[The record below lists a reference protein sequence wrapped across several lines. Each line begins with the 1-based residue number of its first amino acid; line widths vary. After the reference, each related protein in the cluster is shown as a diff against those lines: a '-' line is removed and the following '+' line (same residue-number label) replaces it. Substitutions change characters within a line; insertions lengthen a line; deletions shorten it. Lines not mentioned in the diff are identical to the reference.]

1 MRGLSFRRYLILL
14 RTVRSRVRFTHEH
27 SRGSLIFFC
36 SRAGCIFAPS
46 LTQTQT
52 LLTQTQTLGRSSR
65 SGLDAAPKKSYG
77 MRAVGY
83 SASFLRPSGRGRR
96 GHAAG
101 SRSHRQALLNLLAA
115 VPAAPQPLRRV
126 VARLS
131 VSWREL
137 RPYLRSRPRE
147 GRRHVG

>member
-1 MRGLSFRRYLILL
+1 MRGLSFRRYYYIITNRAVESSIHARAL
-14 RTVRSRVRFTHEH
+14 TRFTY
-27 SRGSLIFFC
+27 LFC

-46 LTQTQT
+46 L
-52 LLTQTQTLGRSSR
+52 TQTLGRSSR

-137 RPYLRSRPRE
+137 RPYLRPKPLE